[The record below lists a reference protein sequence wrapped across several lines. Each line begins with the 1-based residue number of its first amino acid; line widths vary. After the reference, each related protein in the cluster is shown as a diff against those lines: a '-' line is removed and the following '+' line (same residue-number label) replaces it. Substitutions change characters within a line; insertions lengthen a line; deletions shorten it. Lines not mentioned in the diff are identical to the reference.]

1 MRSYLCYYSAMIR
14 NFKKTVTGAGGIY
27 EILIIAIPLI
37 LSTSAN
43 TVQIFVDRTFLSW
56 YDTNAI
62 SAAMQAGVAAFTITS
77 FFQGLIGYTNTFVA
91 QYCGA
96 RRYDRV
102 GHAVWQGIY
111 MALIAGAL
119 ILAFIPFSPLLFK
132 LLGHNIAIRENEI
145 TYFNILCVNALP
157 ALCVI
162 ALSNFFT
169 GRGKTKLVMH
179 ITLLTTIINIV
190 LDYIMIFGKF
200 GLPKMGVTGAGWAT
214 VIATTFAMILYVIVF
229 FNAKY
234 RKKFSTI
241 IGAKPDIELF
251 KRMIR
256 FGLPSGIEFALVM
269 INWTIFLTVAG
280 RLGLIEMNATAI
292 ATQMI
297 SISFMPMM
305 GVGIAITTLVGQR
318 LGENRSELA
327 EKTTH
332 SAFFLMLTYM
342 TVIAILLIAIPNIL
356 MFPFEMGANAEKFA
370 ILKPIAIN
378 LFILVAIHNLFAAGS
393 MTYSAAIKGAGDT
406 KFVMVASVCVDWC
419 CVAIPSMLILK
430 FIPNIYYVW
439 STLPVFAIVSSAVFF
454 LRFKRGK
461 WKSMR
466 VIEKSPIVTMT
477 SPSRRPDD
485 ALGKQIHELEQ

>member
-1 MRSYLCYYSAMIR
+1 MRIYLCYHSAMIR
-14 NFKKTVTGAGGIY
+14 NFQNKLTATGGIY
-27 EILIIAIPLI
+27 EILAIATPLI

-43 TVQIFVDRTFLSW
+43 TVQVFVDRTFLSW
-56 YDTNAI
+56 LDTNAI
-62 SAAMQAGVAAFTITS
+62 SAAMQAGVVAFTITS

-96 RRYDRV
+96 RRYNRV

-111 MALIAGAL
+111 MAIIAGGF
-119 ILAFIPFSPLLFK
+119 ILALIPFSPLLFK
-132 LLGHNIAIRENEI
+132 LLGHNIAIREGEI

-157 ALCVI
+157 ALCTI

-179 ITLLTTIINIV
+179 ITLLTTVTNIA

-200 GLPKMGVTGAGWAT
+200 GLPKMGIAGAGWAT
-214 VIATTFAMILYVIVF
+214 VIATTIAMVLYIIVF
-229 FNAKY
+229 SNAKY
-234 RKKFSTI
+234 RKRYSTI
-241 IGAKPDIELF
+241 AGIKPDIALF

-269 INWTIFLTVAG
+269 VNWTIFLTVAG
-280 RLGLIEMNATAI
+280 RVGLVEMNATAI
-292 ATQMI
+292 ATQMV
-297 SISFMPMM
+297 SLSFMPMM

-342 TVIAILLIAIPNIL
+342 TVIAILLVAIPNIL
-356 MFPFEMGANAEKFA
+356 MFPFEIGADTEKFA

-378 LFILVAIHNLFAAGS
+378 LFVLVAIHNLFAAGF

-406 KFVMVASVCVDWC
+406 KFVMIASVCVDWC

-439 STLPVFAIVSSAVFF
+439 STLPILAIVASFVFF

-466 VIEKSPIVTMT
+466 VIEKCPIVATT
-477 SPSRRPDD
+477 AP
-485 ALGKQIHELEQ
+485 